1 MSAPRAIGIDVG
13 GTKILAGLVERDGTV
28 VAVERRPT
36 PVESAEEFLGGLA
49 GVVDALRDDSVA
61 IVGIGIPSTVDQR
74 DGTSVFSVHVPI
86 AHVPLRARGEEYLGL
101 PVVVDNDANAAAVAE
116 WMVGAGKGTSD
127 MIMLTLGTGI
137 GGGLIL
143 GGRLYRGSTG
153 AAGELGHMVL
163 EFDGPEC
170 QGFCTGRGH
179 LESAAS
185 GTRAATLAKEVIG
198 PKAGARE
205 LVAAARGGDERAVAA
220 MVDLGRKLGAG
231 MGSIINIFDPELIVI
246 GGGFGE
252 VLDLLL
258 QPALETM
265 RREGLPPGRDRVR
278 VVEAALGENAGM
290 VGAAL
295 IAFEELPAHV

>member
-36 PVESAEEFLGGLA
+36 PVGSAEEFLGGLA

-127 MIMLTLGTGI
+127 MIMLTDRRAPPVSSATWCSS
-137 GGGLIL
+137 
-143 GGRLYRGSTG
+143 STG
-153 AAGELGHMVL
+153 RSVRA
-163 EFDGPEC
+163 
-170 QGFCTGRGH
+170 
-179 LESAAS
+179 SARVGATS
-185 GTRAATLAKEVIG
+185 RA
-198 PKAGARE
+198 
-205 LVAAARGGDERAVAA
+205 
-220 MVDLGRKLGAG
+220 
-231 MGSIINIFDPELIVI
+231 
-246 GGGFGE
+246 
-252 VLDLLL
+252 
-258 QPALETM
+258 
-265 RREGLPPGRDRVR
+265 RRPVPGLPRLQRR
-278 VVEAALGENAGM
+278 
-290 VGAAL
+290 
-295 IAFEELPAHV
+295 